1 MATTRIKDLTNTAT
15 TVASDEY
22 LAVDGTTNGTS
33 KITRDNFRTD
43 TAAAFV
49 AAPGT
54 YNLAPLSGGA
64 VPIDKGGT
72 AATTA
77 SGARTSL
84 DVPSNSEAVLV
95 ANNLSDVTAATARTN
110 LSVNSVDED
119 AEATATKLVGPAM
132 YFNGSSSVVTVA
144 DDSKLTFSS
153 SAEFGTNSSGTW
165 SPNDNTPALTDGTGT
180 LNQHYRVDSGA
191 GTVTQGASTLSIIN
205 GTATTAGQA
214 VYYDGSVWRLKDVD
228 DLPFS
233 ISFWIKHDFSATGTN
248 VMFGKYGLAAPARE
262 WWFYF
267 SSNLLYF
274 SVVDSAGVESFTR
287 WSVADNSNQW
297 THICLTQD
305 ASGPSSSNAFTA
317 VADGMSLYVNGQ
329 LVSPTSR
336 YNDASYSGM
345 NDSSQPL
352 WFGKSSSSFGGG
364 EYRSVQI
371 FNRELTATEVA
382 QLARGV
388 DLGYSDE
395 WAESNGGTYTS
406 NFSSTTD
413 SFTTSAT
420 SLAQIGGSIDG
431 RSNLLRIA
439 GDGTSANHAAIR
451 NVGATVGKRYRITL
465 DYDIQGS
472 NTVVDGV
479 RMRWNNGTEYSST
492 GTTAGAWG
500 RIEFESVATD
510 ASFEIYMMD
519 GAAQVNAAPATDYIY
534 VSSVTVTEIGTLASF
549 SAENYDADTA
559 KLYDISDNAFVGT
572 GTSVSLTGRAYP
584 IYTTGSWTPS
594 ITFGGGST
602 GVTYTEQEGFY
613 VRIGNLV
620 RFMGSIRLSSKGTD
634 TGALK
639 IAGLPFT
646 GKNTSTSNDGVILA
660 TAANFTGL
668 TSTVTARVD
677 NNDTTITVLQWAAT
691 GTTGVT
697 DAECTNTTVIGV
709 SGTYQIQ

>member
-1 MATTRIKDLTNTAT
+1 MGTEKFIAFK
-15 TVASDEY
+15 E
-22 LAVDGTTNGTS
+22 DGTAYRLKGR
-33 KITRDNFRTD
+33 ILRFLDNEP
-43 TAAAFV
+43 V
-49 AAPGT
+49 
-54 YNLAPLSGGA
+54 
-64 VPIDKGGT
+64 
-72 AATTA
+72 
-77 SGARTSL
+77 
-84 DVPSNSEAVLV
+84 SEADKTNIRSTLSVPASAEGLTP
-95 ANNLSDVTAATARTN
+95 ANNLSDLDNAATARTN

-382 QLARGV
+382 QLAKGN
-388 DLGYSDE
+388 DLGFTDQYAGAFAGIESSDF
-395 WAESNGGTYTS
+395 SGGTDGYS
-406 NFSSTTD
+406 GAGGVLAGASSVGGQTD
-413 SFTTSAT
+413 ALKFTVDTTSGT
-420 SLAQIGGSIDG
+420 HSVTQLF
-431 RSNLLRIA
+431 A
-439 GDGTSANHAAIR
+439 GI
-451 NVGATVGKRYRITL
+451 TVGKRYRIRFRYYIQSGQSNVDSITVRFNNGPFDAGYGTTL
-465 DYDIQGS
+465 DAWTAFEYEGIAADKTVEFFAADGS
-472 NTVVDGV
+472 NISFQDSGGDDDVYVKDITI
-479 RMRWNNGTEYSST
+479 
-492 GTTAGAWG
+492 TA
-500 RIEFESVATD
+500 
-510 ASFEIYMMD
+510 
-519 GAAQVNAAPATDYIY
+519 
-534 VSSVTVTEIGTLASF
+534 IGTLADF
-549 SAENYDADTA
+549 RAEDYNESAS
-559 KLYDISDNAFVGT
+559 KLLDRSTNNFVGVGT
-572 GTSVSLTGRAYP
+572 GVTLVGNQRHISADTIDLKNLPTSS
-584 IYTTGSWTPS
+584 
-594 ITFGGGST
+594 
-602 GVTYTEQEGFY
+602 
-613 VRIGNLV
+613 
-620 RFMGSIRLSSKGTD
+620 
-634 TGALK
+634 
-639 IAGLPFT
+639 AGLSA
-646 GKNTSTSNDGVILA
+646 GEVWSNGGV
-660 TAANFTGL
+660 L
-668 TSTVTARVD
+668 TVV
-677 NNDTTITVLQWAAT
+677 
-691 GTTGVT
+691 
-697 DAECTNTTVIGV
+697 
-709 SGTYQIQ
+709 